1 MKKNAPKK
9 LVLSRET
16 VRALENHQLAEVLG
30 QASTNPTCGP
40 TQISY
45 CVVCG
50 PKPIENY

>member
-1 MKKNAPKK
+1 MKKTPRK
-9 LVLSRET
+9 LTLSKET
-16 VRALENHQLAEVLG
+16 LRALENERLSEVLG

-45 CVVCG
+45 CIVCG